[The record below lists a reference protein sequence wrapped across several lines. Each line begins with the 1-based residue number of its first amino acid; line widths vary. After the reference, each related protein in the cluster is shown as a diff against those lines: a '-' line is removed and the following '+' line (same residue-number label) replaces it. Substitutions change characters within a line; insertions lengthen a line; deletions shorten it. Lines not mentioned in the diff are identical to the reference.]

1 MVCIGIGTAGCF
13 YPWKQRVVEAN
24 QPPEE
29 MNVTPPP
36 GTSTSTVI
44 SGQQTFYV
52 LVSDPEQDDVT
63 FDWTLTRDGKVQTA
77 TYIVDQTHNT
87 VGSQLTLIEDL
98 NLDGQ
103 TLSCRY
109 WDSGNGERQT
119 LEWTLRVASVGDP

>member
-1 MVCIGIGTAGCF
+1 M
-13 YPWKQRVVEAN
+13 
-24 QPPEE
+24 
-29 MNVTPPP
+29 TPTP
-36 GTSTSTVI
+36 GTSTPTLI

-77 TYIVDQTHNT
+77 TYIVDQAHNT
-87 VGSQLTLIEDL
+87 VGSQLTLYENTD
-98 NLDGQ
+98 LDGQ

-119 LEWTLRVASVGDP
+119 LEWTLQVAMVETP